1 MNIFET
7 HTEFSGRFDPDST
20 GGSLLALLSLARNIR
35 LKLGRQGYLLDSYLS
50 LFLEAANAVLVYEA
64 ASDGF
69 ERGGELRSLCF
80 DVIDR
85 GGTEKEH
92 PLYASALNTLIA
104 RTDMLHYQE
113 RQTRMN
119 LLYAI
124 LSDEFLPFIAKH
136 FQREVDDRLGAS
148 HYSQKMINLFERI
161 SEVVG
166 EPLMETL
173 NLRLK
178 QRFLLAP
185 LVPVFAQGVTN
196 DLLDCLTSRD
206 SETSKQVFQLLLDSI
221 LEDKEG
227 HETHSEL

>member
-7 HTEFSGRFDPDST
+7 HAGFSGRFDPDST
-20 GGSLLALLSLARNIR
+20 GGSLLSLLTLARDIR

-50 LFLEAANAVLVYEA
+50 LFLEAANAVLIYEA
-64 ASDGF
+64 ADDGF

-80 DVIDR
+80 NVIDR
-85 GGTEKEH
+85 GGTEKDH
-92 PLYASALNTLIA
+92 PFYGKALNTLIA
-104 RTDMLHYQE
+104 RTDILHYQE

-124 LSDEFLPFIAKH
+124 LSDEFLPFIATH
-136 FQREVDDRLGAS
+136 FQQEANDRLGTA
-148 HYSQKMINLFERI
+148 YDSQKLIDLFDRI
-161 SEVVG
+161 SGVVG

-178 QRFLLAP
+178 QRFLLTP
-185 LVPVFAQGVTN
+185 LVTVLAQGVTN
-196 DLLDCLTSRD
+196 DLLYCLTSRD

-221 LEDKEG
+221 QEDKEG
-227 HETHSEL
+227 E

>member
-7 HTEFSGRFDPDST
+7 HTQFSGRFDPDST

-64 ASDGF
+64 ADDGF

-85 GGTEKEH
+85 GSTEKDH

-148 HYSQKMINLFERI
+148 YDSQKMINLFERI

-196 DLLDCLTSRD
+196 DLLYCLTSRD

-221 LEDKEG
+221 PEDKEG

>member
-7 HTEFSGRFDPDST
+7 HAEFSGRFDPDST
-20 GGSLLALLSLARNIR
+20 GGSLLSLLSLARDIR

-64 ASDGF
+64 ADDSF

-85 GGTEKEH
+85 GGTEKDH
-92 PLYASALNTLIA
+92 PLYDTALNTLVA
-104 RTDMLHYQE
+104 RTEILGYQE
-113 RQTRMN
+113 RHTRMH

-136 FQREVDDRLGAS
+136 FQREVDDRLGDAYDS
-148 HYSQKMINLFERI
+148 PKLIDLFNRI
-161 SEVVG
+161 SGVVG

-178 QRFLLAP
+178 QRFLLTP
-185 LVPVFAQGVTN
+185 LVTVFAHGVTN
-196 DLLDCLTSRD
+196 DLLYCLTYRD